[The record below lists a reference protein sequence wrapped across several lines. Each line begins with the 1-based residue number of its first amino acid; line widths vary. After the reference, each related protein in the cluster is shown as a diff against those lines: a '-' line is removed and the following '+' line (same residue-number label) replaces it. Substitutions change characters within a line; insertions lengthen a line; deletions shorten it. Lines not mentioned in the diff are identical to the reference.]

1 MLRILLRRHEA
12 HTAIAK
18 VRDIIEVIAIVA
30 AGAWALYVFAY
41 EQRIKPASEPAALLL
56 TGTVHRIGEHKG
68 LIQLEYNE
76 SARNIGQ
83 NEVYFIA
90 EGFVAQGL
98 TYAEKSALSIDRRDV
113 GLSVFERDAHVA
125 LRTVVYRAVELT
137 NLVQRNY
144 SGSFSLA
151 PGQAVPF
158 SGIFLVKA
166 GEFDSVAFYG
176 SIAFTKVRVEG
187 GYPTR
192 VLRAPNGA
200 VFFDSVNKNR
210 EYNSIEVTID
220 QASLW

>member
-1 MLRILLRRHEA
+1 MLRHHEA
-12 HTAIAK
+12 HSAIAK
-18 VRDIIEVIAIVA
+18 VRDTIEIIAIVA
-30 AGAWALYVFAY
+30 AGLWALYVFAY

-56 TGTVHRIGEHKG
+56 TGSVHRLGEHKG

-98 TYAEKSALSIDRRDV
+98 TYAEKGSLTIDRGDG
-113 GLSVFERDAHVA
+113 GLSMYERDAHVA
-125 LRTVVYRAVELT
+125 SRTVVYRAIELT

-166 GEFDSVAFYG
+166 GEFDSVALYG
-176 SIAFTKVRVEG
+176 SIAFTKVRIEG
-187 GYPTR
+187 GYPTK
-192 VLRAPNGA
+192 VLRAPTGA
-200 VFFDSVNKNR
+200 VYFDSANKNR
-210 EYNSIEVTID
+210 EYNSIEVTLD